1 MKGEKITK
9 IITDMG
15 TVIAVMTFFG
25 SAVYLLFDLHAVLL
39 DGWTGITL
47 RVIGIAIVIYV
58 GYVPYW
64 IMSVFF
70 RRMNYVFF
78 GLGASFGFVVGDF
91 AARISIL
98 VLGMFYK
105 GGYIFYGGI
114 ICVFFVIFFV
124 TIFCDKGIAWLV
136 AHRVHLK
143 ENLTAIRQGVCA
155 FVDRRIF

>member
-25 SAVYLLFDLHAVLL
+25 SAIYLLFDLHAVLL
-39 DGWTGITL
+39 DGWMGVAL
-47 RVIGIAIVIYV
+47 RVVGIAMAIYI

-64 IMSVFF
+64 VMSVFF

-78 GLGASFGFVVGDF
+78 GLGASVGFMVGDF

-98 VLGMFYK
+98 VLGMFDK

-114 ICVFFVIFFV
+114 ICIFFVIFFV
-124 TIFCDKGIAWLV
+124 TIFCDKGIAWFV
-136 AHRVHLK
+136 AHRIQLK
-143 ENLTAIRQGVCA
+143 ESLMVVRQEICA
-155 FVDRRIF
+155 FVNRRIL